1 MPTTSH
7 PSPDTLQLSSV
18 SEKQLPAK
26 CKPNTLAYCPTM
38 DLIAVATEDEQV
50 HVFRFNGQE
59 ALGHP
64 FSKTGIAVRAT
75 VWKVTGAYIL
85 MSFSLTLLIF
95 DEGRLLA
102 IAGSDNHIRLLGAH
116 NGKIAHDLPCGP
128 PQGREDASISCV
140 AWGPH
145 VTESKD
151 TIESWLRLPD
161 DSKSV
166 GCAPGKAFPTISA
179 DLPRDLAL
187 LDIERSLPKLSVLPS
202 TGDEY
207 VV

>member
-1 MPTTSH
+1 MRTNRFVKSIFN
-7 PSPDTLQLSSV
+7 DLS
-18 SEKQLPAK
+18 
-26 CKPNTLAYCPTM
+26 
-38 DLIAVATEDEQV
+38 DL
-50 HVFRFNGQE
+50 H
-59 ALGHP
+59 
-64 FSKTGIAVRAT
+64 K
-75 VWKVTGAYIL
+75 
-85 MSFSLTLLIF
+85 
-95 DEGRLLA
+95 GRLLA

-151 TIESWLRLPD
+151 TIESWLRPPD
-161 DSKSV
+161 DGKSV
-166 GCAPGKAFPTISA
+166 GSAPGKAFPTISA

-187 LDIERSLPKLSVLPS
+187 LDVERSLPKLSVLPS

-207 VV
+207 VAHFGCEKCWILTTF